1 MADPDPTHAS
11 ATPTPPASQAPG
23 ADTFR
28 LLFERSTDPIFLFNP
43 ATGTFQD
50 ANSAA
55 VALLHCTSK
64 QQLLDLAPAE
74 WAPPLQPDG
83 RPSAQAAA
91 AFIAETERAGAN
103 RFEWLAR
110 RADGVELPLEI
121 VATVIG
127 SLERPLHVVVARDV
141 SQRKAAEAALRES
154 REILASVA
162 ENISEAIYRSDSQ
175 HRLIFV
181 NRAYLRLSG
190 YGSLAELQAI
200 PRETLYANP
209 ALRPRLLERLA
220 RDGGFDQEEVEYVR
234 RDGSRFW
241 GLTSSHAILDP
252 RTGAVAYHV
261 GAITDITERRAAAD
275 QIRTLNATLEQ
286 RIARRTAALSE
297 SEASL
302 RTLIEHAPEAIA
314 VYDADTGRFVTGN
327 GNALRLF
334 GVSQERFR
342 QLTPLDVSPRCQPDG
357 QPSHDTA
364 QSRIHAALA
373 GATPVFDWTHLHA
386 NGTPIPC
393 EIRLVR
399 LPAEGRRLLRASIT
413 DNSERRRRERTQQAT
428 YLISEAV
435 HAADDLPA
443 LYARIHE
450 IIQDLMPARNFYIA
464 LYSPET
470 HLITFPYFRDEYGDD
485 TPDPRPIDT
494 GLTGAVLQSGQPLLV
509 DGATAARR
517 REPGGTVTLEGFEG
531 VRYIESGRPAAIWL
545 GVPLRTQGRTLG
557 AMAVQDYHNARA
569 YGEAEKQILAFV
581 GTQTALAIQR
591 KASEQALFSAL
602 EREKELG
609 VLKSNFVSMVSH
621 EFRTPL
627 GIIMS
632 SAGILEKYHERLTPE
647 ERREQ
652 LASIQRS
659 TRRMGDLME
668 EVLLLAR
675 LDAGR
680 IGFEPKPVNFH
691 TLCQTVA
698 EEVAAVTV
706 QHCPILVHVD
716 LPNTDPPAA
725 RGDERLLRNILTNV
739 LTNAVKYS
747 DAGSPVEL
755 TARRDHEDL
764 ILVVR
769 DHGIGIPET
778 DRDWLFHAF
787 HRGHNVGSRAGT
799 GLGLVIVQRCLEL
812 HSGRI
817 RIDSRVGQGTTVTVT
832 VPLFPGIDQ

>member
-1 MADPDPTHAS
+1 MEV
-11 ATPTPPASQAPG
+11 PPANPSEPAPVHPASNALG

-43 ATGTFQD
+43 TRGTFVD
-50 ANSAA
+50 ANQAA
-55 VALLHCTSK
+55 IALLRCETK
-64 QQLLDLAPAE
+64 QQLLDLKPADWSPE
-74 WAPPLQPDG
+74 FQPDG
-83 RPSAQAAA
+83 RPSSIAAA
-91 AFIAETERAGAN
+91 GYIAETERTGAH

-127 SLERPLHVVVARDV
+127 NHERPLHVVVARDITE
-141 SQRKAAEAALRES
+141 RKAAEAALRES
-154 REILASVA
+154 RELLASVA
-162 ENISEAIYRSDSQ
+162 DNISEAIYRSDHQ

-181 NRAYLRLSG
+181 NQAYLRMSG

-200 PRETLYANP
+200 PRERLYANP
-209 ALRPRLLERLA
+209 SVRPRLLDRLA
-220 RDGGFDQEEVEYVR
+220 RHGGFEQEEVEYVR
-234 RDGSRFW
+234 RDGTRFW

-261 GAITDITERRAAAD
+261 GAIADITERRAAAD
-275 QIRTLNATLEQ
+275 EIRMLNATLEQ
-286 RIARRTAALSE
+286 RITERTAALSE

-302 RTLIEHAPEAIA
+302 RTLIEHAPEAIV
-314 VYDADTGRFVTGN
+314 VYDADTGRFLAGN

-334 GVSQERFR
+334 GVSQERLR
-342 QLTPLDVSPRCQPDG
+342 ELTPLDVSPPTQEDG
-357 QPSHDTA
+357 RASTDA
-364 QSRIHAALA
+364 AGSWIEAALA
-373 GATPVFDWTHLHA
+373 GATPVFDWMHLHA
-386 NGTPIPC
+386 SGSPIPC

-399 LPAEGRRLLRASIT
+399 LPSEGRRLLRASIT
-413 DNSERRRRERTQQAT
+413 DNSERLRRQRTQQAT

-464 LYSPET
+464 LYSTESG
-470 HLITFPYFRDEYGDD
+470 LITFPYFRDEFGDD
-485 TPDPRPIDT
+485 IPAPRPIDT

-517 REPGGTVTLEGFEG
+517 RGPDGVVTVEGLENI
-531 VRYIESGRPAAIWL
+531 RYIECGRSAAIWL
-545 GVPLRTQGRTLG
+545 GVPLKADGKTVG
-557 AMAVQDYHNARA
+557 AMAVQDYHNPTA
-569 YGEAEKQILAFV
+569 YGETEKQILAFV

-591 KASEQALFSAL
+591 KRVEADLRRALD
-602 EREKELG
+602 REKELG

-632 SAGILEKYHERLTPE
+632 SAGILERYHDRLPPE
-647 ERREQ
+647 ERRDQ

-680 IGFEPKPVNFH
+680 IGFEPKPLDLPR
-691 TLCQTVA
+691 LCQTVA
-698 EEVAAVTV
+698 EEVAAVTI
-706 QHCPILVHVD
+706 QHCPILVRTEPED
-716 LPNTDPPAA
+716 GPPQTA

-755 TARRDHEDL
+755 TVQRDQSHAV
-764 ILVVR
+764 IVIR
-769 DHGIGIPET
+769 DRGIGIPEA
-778 DRDWLFHAF
+778 DLEWLFHAF
-787 HRGHNVGSRAGT
+787 HRGRNVGARAGT

-812 HSGRI
+812 HQGCVQV
-817 RIDSRVGQGTTVTVT
+817 DSAVGQGTTITLRIPVFTGT
-832 VPLFPGIDQ
+832 GQ